1 MNILKLK
8 HPLTFGKK
16 TIEELRF
23 RDYTTAGDYLSF
35 DRRGGVAQRIA
46 LIASLTGTD
55 ESVIEQLRGPD
66 YRAAE
71 GIADAMILADEKS
84 VKPAE
89 EGEGPEVEEG
99 TEKKPEPSES

>member
-1 MNILKLK
+1 MGTLTLK

-16 TIEELRF
+16 TISSLTF

-35 DRRGGVAQRIA
+35 DQRGGVAQRIA

-55 ESVIEQLRGPD
+55 ESLIRQLRGPD

-71 GIADAMILADEKS
+71 KIADELIEADE
-84 VKPAE
+84 E
-89 EGEGPEVEEG
+89 GDEGDEGEDAGQ
-99 TEKKPEPSES
+99 KK

>member
-1 MNILKLK
+1 MAKLTLK

-16 TIEELRF
+16 TVDSLNF

-35 DRRGGVAQRIA
+35 DQRGGVAQRIA

-55 ESVIEQLRGPD
+55 ESLIQKLRGPD

-71 GIADAMILADEKS
+71 KIADKMINDDDSDTPDENES
-84 VKPAE
+84 
-89 EGEGPEVEEG
+89 EGGSS
-99 TEKKPEPSES
+99 KKLSES